1 MWCIFG
7 RPWWWKIII
16 ASVKGVV
23 RFRQIHY
30 NLHIG
35 LQVDKYTAN
44 THCDVRVLIVFA
56 GCHESRTNDRRC
68 PPSSFHGTTIAFRYF
83 YTPFALLVCLSP
95 CLSRNTIYFAV
106 YTTTNDRCSRYNY
119 CVRKKK
125 GLGKTWRLPLYIKLD
140 SIYLQNRC
148 REFTFTPPF
157 FYNVPFEFQ
166 YCGERSRY
174 ISLAVSF

>member
-1 MWCIFG
+1 MWITSVLYCFYKNENQCLIFFLIYGFQNYLQIFLKTHNVYAENQMWCIFG
-7 RPWWWKIII
+7 RPWWRKIII
-16 ASVKGVV
+16 ASVKGVE

-68 PPSSFHGTTIAFRYF
+68 PPSSFHGTTIAFHYF
-83 YTPFALLVCLSP
+83 YTPFALLVRLSP

-119 CVRKKK
+119 CVRKKRVSEK
-125 GLGKTWRLPLYIKLD
+125 HGGY
-140 SIYLQNRC
+140 RC
-148 REFTFTPPF
+148 
-157 FYNVPFEFQ
+157 
-166 YCGERSRY
+166 
-174 ISLAVSF
+174 I